1 MNGEEHMHHDGDDY
15 LWDRSGSVDPGIA
28 HLERLL
34 GAYRHADA
42 PRRAPMVPARDAVRR
57 RRGWRILLAA
67 AAVLACSVV
76 AIHAWY
82 RQRLQWE
89 EGRPWQ
95 VTAQGGDV
103 RIDGRKA
110 AARAPFAIGDVLETG
125 DGAMARLRAAGIG
138 EIALGEGSR
147 LRLVETRTGRHRVQ
161 LQQGRLWARVWAP
174 PGQFGVGLHGM
185 DVLDLG
191 CEFLVDVDTRGNGT
205 LTVLSGWVQV
215 DNLWREVLVPQE
227 TRVRLRGAH
236 LAGTPYDLRASEAF
250 IAALAAI
257 DARDG
262 QVHASG
268 TEVRRLIAASR
279 PRDAISLLSLLQAY
293 PWLADGPLFERMEQ
307 LLPQVPASREAWND
321 DRDAQLD
328 AWRHALPYPRIKGW
342 WTQWPDALPLRAR
355 KMDAWLRDAARG

>member
-1 MNGEEHMHHDGDDY
+1 MNGDERMHHEDDY
-15 LWDRSGSVDPGIA
+15 LWDRSDPA
-28 HLERLL
+28 DADVARLERLL
-34 GAYRHADA
+34 GGYAHAGT
-42 PRRAPMVPARDAVRR
+42 PRRTGVPSRRAMRARR
-57 RRGWRILLAA
+57 RWRIALAA
-67 AAVLACSVV
+67 AAMLACCAV
-76 AIHAWY
+76 AMQLWY
-82 RQRLQWE
+82 RQRLRWD

-95 VTAQGGDV
+95 VVAQGSDV
-103 RIDGRKA
+103 RIDGRNVTT
-110 AARAPFAIGDVLETG
+110 RAQLAIDDVLETG
-125 DGAMARLRAAGIG
+125 NNTAARLQAAGIG
-138 EIALGEGSR
+138 EIAVGEGSR

-191 CEFLVDVDTRGNGT
+191 CEFLVEADARGSGT

-236 LAGTPYDLRASEAF
+236 LAGTPYDVRASAGF
-250 IAALAAI
+250 IAALDAI

-262 QVHASG
+262 QVPANG
-268 TEVRRLIAASR
+268 VEVRRLIANSQ

-293 PWLADGPLFERMEQ
+293 PWLADGPMFERMAQ
-307 LLPQVPASREAWND
+307 LLPQVPASRAAWTE

-328 AWRHALPYPRIKGW
+328 AWRHALPYPRIKQW
-342 WTQWPDALPLRAR
+342 WTQWQDALPLRNR
-355 KMDAWLRDAARG
+355 KMEAWLRDAARG

>member
-1 MNGEEHMHHDGDDY
+1 MNGDERMHHEDDY
-15 LWDRSGSVDPGIA
+15 LWDRSGPIDADVA
-28 HLERLL
+28 RLERLL
-34 GAYRHADA
+34 GGYGHAGA
-42 PRRAPMVPARDAVRR
+42 PRRTGVPLRRAVRLR
-57 RRGWRILLAA
+57 RRWRIALAA
-67 AAVLACSVV
+67 AAVLACCAV
-76 AIHAWY
+76 AMQLWY
-82 RQRLQWE
+82 RQRLQWD

-95 VTAQGGDV
+95 VVAQGGDV
-103 RIDGRKA
+103 RIDGRNVKT
-110 AARAPFAIGDVLETG
+110 RAQLAIDDVLETG
-125 DGAMARLRAAGIG
+125 NNTAARLHAAGIG
-138 EIALGEGSR
+138 EIAVGEGSR

-191 CEFLVDVDTRGNGT
+191 CEFLVEADARGNGT

-236 LAGTPYDLRASEAF
+236 LAGTPYDVRASAGF
-250 IAALAAI
+250 IAALDAI

-262 QVHASG
+262 QVPADG
-268 TEVRRLIAASR
+268 VEVRRLIANSQ

-293 PWLADGPLFERMEQ
+293 PWLADGPMFERMAQ
-307 LLPQVPASREAWND
+307 LLPQVPASRVAWTE

-328 AWRHALPYPRIKGW
+328 AWRHALPYPRIKQW
-342 WTQWPDALPLRAR
+342 WTQWQDALPLRNR
-355 KMDAWLRDAARG
+355 KMEAWLRDAARG